1 MLKYHNKNQ
10 IVGSAAI
17 NRLELLVCPACQ
29 GPLKFVHNNL
39 LCRLCNQS
47 FDLYNGIPL
56 LYWPNSTEKDV
67 TTLVKEFYERNP
79 FPSYDALDTTD
90 RLVELSRKGIF
101 ARLLDNQIPRDC
113 LVLEVGCGTGQLS
126 NFLSIAGRTVFG
138 TDICLNSL
146 NMGQRFKLNNGL
158 KTIYFIQMNLFKPAF
173 AKRIFDI
180 IICNGVLHHTDDP
193 FAGFLSIS
201 ELLRPG
207 GFIVVGLYNKF
218 GRVWTD
224 VRRFIFKFSKNQLQ
238 FLDPY
243 LRRKDISTAKKRIW
257 FADQYLNPHESK
269 HSFDDVLGWFDK
281 TDFEFINS
289 IPKITRF
296 AEFSQHESLF
306 RENPRGTYLD
316 HFLVQLRL
324 ALSGGR
330 EGGFFVMIGRKKAKD
345 GGGWIKRAP
354 S

>member
-1 MLKYHNKNQ
+1 MLQNHNENQ
-10 IVGSAAI
+10 IGEANVI
-17 NRLELLVCPACQ
+17 DHLDWLVCPACQ
-29 GPLKFVHNNL
+29 GTLRFVHANL
-39 LCRLCNQS
+39 LCPLCNQS
-47 FDLYNGIPL
+47 FGFDNGIPCL
-56 LYWPNSTEKDV
+56 FWPTSIEKDV
-67 TTLVKEFYERNP
+67 SLLVKEFYEKNP

-101 ARLLDNQIPRDC
+101 ARLLDNQISRTW

-126 NFLSIAGRTVFG
+126 NFLGTAGRIVFG

-158 KTIYFIQMNLFKPAF
+158 KTVYFIQMNLFKPVF
-173 AKRIFDI
+173 TKRLFDL
-180 IICNGVLHHTDDP
+180 IICNGVLHHTSDP
-193 FAGFLSIS
+193 FAGFVSIS
-201 ELLRPG
+201 ELLKPG
-207 GFIVVGLYNKF
+207 GFIVIGLYNKF

-224 VRRFIFKFSKNQLQ
+224 VRRGIFKLSKNRLQ

-243 LRRKDISTAKKRIW
+243 LRRRDIGTGKKRIW

-269 HSFDDVLGWFDK
+269 HSFDEVLGWFDK

-289 IPKITRF
+289 IPKITKF

-306 RENPRGTYLD
+306 RENARGTYLD
-316 HFLVQLRL
+316 HFFVQLRL

-330 EGGFFVMIGRKKAKD
+330 EGGFFIMIGRKKPYIS
-345 GGGWIKRAP
+345 GG
-354 S
+354 